1 MSDNAIHPG
10 ALAEAVSS
18 YRDALARHADI
29 LREERAL
36 IAPPTAALLD
46 VFEGRAAEDF
56 RERWIRTGQR
66 LDEDEERLARILHL
80 LDIKL
85 RDLRALDQ
93 PGASHDA

>member
-1 MSDNAIHPG
+1 MTGNAIDPG
-10 ALAEAVSS
+10 ALAEAVSR

-36 IAPPTAALLD
+36 IGPPTAALLD
-46 VFEGRAAEDF
+46 VFEGRAAGDF
-56 RERWIRTGQR
+56 RERWIRTGRR
-66 LDEDEERLARILHL
+66 LDEDEERLARILRL
-80 LDIKL
+80 LDSKL